1 MYSIR
6 VASIDDCAG
15 INSVSKY
22 LGYTEISYDEC
33 NDKLQHL
40 LQSETDKIYV
50 AVCKG
55 VIIGWLHLFLACRL
69 ASPDFYEIG
78 GLVVNPEF
86 RKQGIGKDLVD
97 HVTNMQTGKLR
108 VRCNE
113 KRKASHLFYMKMGF
127 SEEKVQRVFELG
139 SKQDI

>member
-6 VASIDDCAG
+6 LASIEDCAG

-22 LGYTEISYDEC
+22 LGYTEVSIDEC

-40 LQSETDKIYV
+40 LRSETDEIYV

-55 VIIGWLHLFLACRL
+55 VIIGWLHLFLARRI

-86 RKQGIGKDLVD
+86 SRLGIGKVLVE
-97 HVTNMQTGKLR
+97 HVLNIQTGKFR

-113 KRKASHLFYMKMGF
+113 KRRSSHLFYIKMGF
-127 SEEKVQRVFELG
+127 IGEKVQRIFELR
-139 SKQDI
+139 SK